1 MTTGRENYRY
11 DASGLDG
18 ITLKNVTVHRCPDC
32 GEYEVAI
39 PAIEKLH
46 AALAQ
51 AVASKPERLT
61 PRDIRFLRTYLGYSS
76 ADFARR
82 LGVSPST
89 VSRWEREDEPLRMK
103 PTVERL
109 VRVMALAGD
118 AVKSY
123 QLEEMGTEAPSSH
136 PLRLEV
142 TREGGWR
149 PAVIGRRRSTGCIPV
164 RRGTPA
170 SARRTRRALQ
180 DAS

>member
-1 MTTGRENYRY
+1 MKRRCLQCGAEMKTARENYRY

-18 ITLKNVTVHRCPDC
+18 ITLQNVTVHRCPNC

-46 AALAQ
+46 RALAE
-51 AVASKPERLT
+51 AVATKAERLT
-61 PRDIRFLRTYLGYSS
+61 PKDIRFLRTFLGYSS

-89 VSRWEREDEPLRMK
+89 VSRWEREREPLRMK

-109 VRVMALAGD
+109 VRVMALAGE

-123 QLEEMGTEAPSSH
+123 QLEEMGVEDASSR
-136 PLRLEV
+136 PFRLQV
-142 TREGGWR
+142 TREGDWR
-149 PAVIGRRRSTGCIPV
+149 
-164 RRGTPA
+164 
-170 SARRTRRALQ
+170 SAA
-180 DAS
+180 